1 MDLTA
6 LWKES
11 SMAILEETAQ
21 LVKEK
26 LGPDFDAVTIEK
38 IVIGIFFTGV
48 KLSTGTGGIC
58 FTPIKNIPQ
67 AVCCPSSAGRIFNP
81 TIVGQTRACDVLDA
95 LSSSE
100 AIKTATAIATLN
112 ALSATCWQRGLQ
124 GNYTIQMNRDA
135 QDAVRMGADQSVA
148 VIGAF
153 VPVLKYLKQR
163 GGTWWVIEKDPATLR
178 PEEMAHFVSAER
190 SREIIAKAD
199 VLIIT
204 GVTLLNHSLE
214 EILQAAGPHAEI
226 AVIGPTAS
234 LLPEALQT
242 FAAWS
247 PFPWMV
253 HFPVELIL
261 GRLTP
266 AQTVHGFTM
275 QALWITVGFL
285 VMQLAWGRATSRYSA
300 VGA

>member
-1 MDLTA
+1 
-6 LWKES
+6 
-11 SMAILEETAQ
+11 MAILEETAQ

-81 TIVGQTRACDVLDA
+81 ATVGQTRTGDVLEA
-95 LSSSE
+95 LSSRE
-100 AIKTATAIATLN
+100 AIMTATAIATLN

-124 GNYTIQMNRDA
+124 DNYTIQMNLDA

-178 PEEMAHFVSAER
+178 SEEMAHFVSVER

-204 GVTLLNHSLE
+204 GVTLLNHTLE

-226 AVIGPTAS
+226 GPTAS
-234 LLPEALQT
+234 LLPEALFQRGVRVVGGVWVQKPDELLDVL
-242 FAAWS
+242 AAGGS
-247 PFPWMV
+247 GY
-253 HFPVELIL
+253 HFFDDLAARIVIENK
-261 GRLTP
+261 
-266 AQTVHGFTM
+266 
-275 QALWITVGFL
+275 ALDN
-285 VMQLAWGRATSRYSA
+285 SA
-300 VGA
+300 VSI